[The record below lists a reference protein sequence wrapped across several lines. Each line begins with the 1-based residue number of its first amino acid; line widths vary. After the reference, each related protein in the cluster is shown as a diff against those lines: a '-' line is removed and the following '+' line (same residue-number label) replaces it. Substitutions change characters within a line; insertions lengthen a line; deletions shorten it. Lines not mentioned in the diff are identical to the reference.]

1 MMLLFCVLAVV
12 VVPAAVVDLR
22 FRRVPNLLSLAG
34 ILLGLAVNVF
44 VSGIDGLLAAAAGML
59 LAFGIGFPLWLAGW
73 FGAGDVKLLSAV
85 GAIVN
90 VKLLLPVLA
99 GVAITGGVMAVLH
112 LLGRRLQK
120 EPFFVYAMSLVFAA
134 KGQRDEQP
142 VADIEPESAVAIKK
156 GMPYAI
162 PVAIGSLATIVY
174 LS

>member
-12 VVPAAVVDLR
+12 VVPAAVVDFR
-22 FRRVPNLLSLAG
+22 FRRIPNLLSLAG

-134 KGQRDEQP
+134 KGQRDDS

>member
-22 FRRVPNLLSLAG
+22 FRRIPNLLSLAG
-34 ILLGLAVNVF
+34 VLLGVAVNVF

-134 KGQRDEQP
+134 KGQRDDS

>member
-12 VVPAAVVDLR
+12 VVPAAVLDLR
-22 FRRVPNLLSLAG
+22 FRRIPNLLSLAG
-34 ILLGLAVNVF
+34 ILLGMAVNVF
-44 VSGIDGLLAAAAGML
+44 FSGVDGLLLAAAGML

-99 GVAITGGVMAVLH
+99 GIAIAGGVIAAMH

-134 KGQRDEQP
+134 KGQRDDS
-142 VADIEPESAVAIKK
+142 VADIESESAVAIKK

>member
-134 KGQRDEQP
+134 KGQRDDS